1 VSLAASSSTGVAR
14 YGKANEHNALVPRD
28 HWLEYWEKKA
38 IIDFHAK
45 NPLEGYRRLTFM
57 MLDQGRRRRQPGV
70 DLPRA
75 VRGRLAGSL
84 ESQAIQQ
91 GDRLRPAAGAARALA
106 HRHRVPE
113 RGWDLLLPVLDSRRS
128 QPRHRPLG
136 HPRVHDRAGRRDHP
150 PARPRASPDG
160 ATADHLRQR
169 PRSSSRRTSRS
180 SSVWLA

>member
-1 VSLAASSSTGVAR
+1 MVDFVRTWSEKTELPVERFVGWLGVAR
-14 YGKANEHNALVPRD
+14 GKFFDWRTPLRQGQRSTTRLVPRD

-91 GDRLRPAAGAARALA
+91 GDRLRPAAGAARAL
-106 HRHRVPE
+106 
-113 RGWDLLLPVLDSRRS
+113 GTS
-128 QPRHRPLG
+128 
-136 HPRVHDRAGRRDHP
+136 
-150 PARPRASPDG
+150 
-160 ATADHLRQR
+160 
-169 PRSSSRRTSRS
+169 TSRT
-180 SSVWLA
+180 